1 MSDFTTYQAS
11 ARPIGQAR
19 PKGTARAI
27 WLVAVLVVTMLIA
40 TALAATGHKAML
52 GVIDVQLA
60 GAE

>member
-19 PKGTARAI
+19 PKGTARAL
-27 WLVAVLVVTMLIA
+27 WLATVLATMFAA

-52 GVIDVQLA
+52 GAIDVQLA
-60 GAE
+60 GVE